1 MPAEAEAQAG
11 PTIHVVIVT
20 GALLAEAA
28 ASVDGKL
35 HVWGGVLDRC
45 LVGDDRIANLT
56 LVVLIQAEAG
66 DQAAQVT
73 VEAIPPVGDPIVVT
87 PDVPEATLGGENG
100 FVFYPLGIRAE
111 TDGRYVLVVT
121 GGGGSVSLPLLVHS

>member
-1 MPAEAEAQAG
+1 MPAKAEVQAG
-11 PTIHVVIVT
+11 PTIQLVIVI

-45 LVGDDRIANLT
+45 QVGADRIAKLT
-56 LVVLIQAEAG
+56 LVVLIQAES
-66 DQAAQVT
+66 DDEAAQVT

-87 PDVPEATLGGENG
+87 PDVPQATLSGENG

-111 TDGRYVLVVT
+111 IDGRYVLVIS
-121 GGGGSVSLPLLVHS
+121 GGGGTVSLPLLVHS